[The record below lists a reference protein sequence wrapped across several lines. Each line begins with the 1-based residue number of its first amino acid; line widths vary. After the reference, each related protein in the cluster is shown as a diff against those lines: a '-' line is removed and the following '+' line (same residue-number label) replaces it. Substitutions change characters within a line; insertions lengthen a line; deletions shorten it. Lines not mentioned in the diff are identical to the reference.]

1 MSREMQYF
9 MILIER
15 YAAYKNSTAGDML
28 TKWDDL
34 DITNKI
40 YNLYE
45 SYHGKDFE
53 EVFAEIDRIT
63 KEAE

>member
-45 SYHGKDFE
+45 SYNSKDFE
-53 EVFAEIDRIT
+53 EAFAEIDRIT

>member
-1 MSREMQYF
+1 
-9 MILIER
+9 
-15 YAAYKNSTAGDML
+15 ML

-45 SYHGKDFE
+45 SYNSKDFE
-53 EVFAEIDRIT
+53 EAFAEIDRIT